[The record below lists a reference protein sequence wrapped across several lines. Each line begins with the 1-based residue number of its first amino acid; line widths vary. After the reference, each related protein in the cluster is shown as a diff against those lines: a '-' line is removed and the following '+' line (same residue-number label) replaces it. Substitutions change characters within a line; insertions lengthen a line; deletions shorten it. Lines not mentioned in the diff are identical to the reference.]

1 MNMHVIPVP
10 EDLVADCRAFFP
22 KLLRSYLESGNLN
35 WRVLG
40 DHRVSLQLVCRLLWN
55 DDCPFLPT
63 FDHLI
68 RHTCGHQHA
77 IWLRKSGTYGGA
89 ARVVAAH
96 VDNYLRNP
104 NGYPRPPIG
113 LWVSNALSAELP
125 STDKLL
131 LEHEL
136 SGLPIRSE

>member
-10 EDLVADCRAFFP
+10 EDLLADCRAFFP
-22 KLLRSYLESGNLN
+22 KLLRSYLEDGNLN
-35 WRVLG
+35 WQVLG
-40 DHRVSLQLVCRLLWN
+40 EHRVSLQLVCRLLWN

-63 FDHLI
+63 FDSLI
-68 RHTCGHQHA
+68 RNACGHEYTT
-77 IWLRKSGTYGGA
+77 WVRKSGTYGGA

-104 NGYPRPPIG
+104 NGYPRRPAG
-113 LWVSNALSAELP
+113 LWVCNALSAEMQ

-131 LEHEL
+131 LDEEL
-136 SGLPIRSE
+136 RSLPIRSH